1 MFLSGLQG
9 QTTALMSL
17 SDPETLDEAITAA
30 RKVEAGDYSKKEILV
45 VDPPTNFLMTPTKI
59 SPALTCDHRRN

>member
-45 VDPPTNFLMTPTKI
+45 VDPPTNFLMT
-59 SPALTCDHRRN
+59 